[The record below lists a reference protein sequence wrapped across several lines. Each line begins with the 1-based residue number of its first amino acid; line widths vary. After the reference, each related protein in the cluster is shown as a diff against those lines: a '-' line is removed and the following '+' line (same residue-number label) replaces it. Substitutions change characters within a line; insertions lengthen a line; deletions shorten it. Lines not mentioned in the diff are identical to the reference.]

1 MEQTSLNKHSRHS
14 NAITF
19 RNTGQLG
26 YITELDSPFSF
37 KINIVF
43 LQLLIGLSSY
53 FRFFFL
59 FFFLLPQSQIRQLT
73 STHMKQIMLMRTYK
87 SSKTCS
93 NPLPGQ
99 SLLYCATASR
109 NTLSPRRF
117 CFLDLPV
124 IYKVSILPWGP
135 LWPCLCLLHVLGRSS
150 LFSDDVSHCQG

>member
-1 MEQTSLNKHSRHS
+1 M
-14 NAITF
+14 
-19 RNTGQLG
+19 
-26 YITELDSPFSF
+26 ELDSPFSF

-43 LQLLIGLSSY
+43 LQLLIALSSY
-53 FRFFFL
+53 FL
-59 FFFLLPQSQIRQLT
+59 FFFAATESNSLT
-73 STHMKQIMLMRTYK
+73 YWQHMKQIMLMRTYK